1 MKKRESITFTVA
13 LLAIFAG
20 CFSLVIGVFNGS
32 FAWPGLLA
40 VLVGAVVAFSVLR
53 AHANQEKALEQHA

>member
-53 AHANQEKALEQHA
+53 AHANPEKALEQHA